1 VYYKWFFKNPTYF
14 FPWVKRAIWILE
26 YNLYFFPQFF
36 EHFAINKRYILTVK
50 YYSAGCGFVKV
61 HECLAKRRFSAAAF
75 ADQTEG
81 FPPKDVDIDSIDG
94 PNDKSPLF
102 QREML
107 LQSAYL
113 EQNILIF
120 HFVPPFP
127 DRSSERCAAF
137 LH

>member
-1 VYYKWFFKNPTYF
+1 MSVRVFHIGGSKIFKAPSIVQGLSVGLPVELQKNP
-14 FPWVKRAIWILE
+14 
-26 YNLYFFPQFF
+26 
-36 EHFAINKRYILTVK
+36 
-50 YYSAGCGFVKV
+50 
-61 HECLAKRRFSAAAF
+61 AKGRLSTAAF
-75 ADQTEG
+75 TDQAEG
-81 FPPKDVDIDSIDG
+81 FSPKDVDIDSIDG
-94 PNDKSPLF
+94 PNDKPPLF